1 MINQKFSYASV
12 SYTLPSNIFT
22 VLRLDSF
29 AGIVTEEV
37 VVQSNGYLKEKFG
50 VDGRL
55 LKYVVYV
62 RTFAIDLS
70 GQPGRSPF
78 LTFHN
83 FLDYVA
89 DMYHK
94 GWNHSCPII
103 NWGTAKRLEYR

>member
-22 VLRLDSF
+22 VLRLDGF
-29 AGIVTEEV
+29 AGIVTKEV

-50 VDGRL
+50 VDGSL

-70 GQPGRSPF
+70 GQPGRSP
-78 LTFHN
+78 
-83 FLDYVA
+83 
-89 DMYHK
+89 
-94 GWNHSCPII
+94 S
-103 NWGTAKRLEYR
+103 